1 MWNTEGKK
9 SCLSAIFSVPSS
21 VNSENRVVG
30 EEHQYFKCVE
40 TFEKLSGPSCF
51 DVLVLVSAAQ
61 DSYASA
67 TDLFLCWWKELGQCL
82 QHPDMVTT
90 SVLCSKS

>member
-1 MWNTEGKK
+1 M
-9 SCLSAIFSVPSS
+9 PSS
-21 VNSENRVVG
+21 VNSVNRVVG

-40 TFEKLSGPSCF
+40 TFERLSGPSCF

-67 TDLFLCWWKELGQCL
+67 TDLFLCWWKELGQSL